1 MKSISRVSVI
11 ISITMG
17 IVLSIGVFVYMLTI
31 RDVGAY
37 KASGTIGD
45 LDFVNQ
51 VAEKTQRDIFNVLE
65 KTEQKKNK
73 VLPSKPIIEN
83 IAAEKKQEQ
92 PSNIIPSIG
101 YTYVGYLE
109 RQGKGEAFVMK
120 GDDMYV
126 VMVGDSLTSRY
137 RVISIT
143 KEQMK
148 LRYEPQGQI
157 IVLLMSGRAE

>member
-1 MKSISRVSVI
+1 
-11 ISITMG
+11 MG

-51 VAEKTQRDIFNVLE
+51 VAEKTQRDIF
-65 KTEQKKNK
+65 NK